1 MAGNSQHA
9 PALSQRGYPREVVE
23 LANAVAGASVFHG
36 GRDSVDSCDFDYNL
50 LCGRVAVVGARIFGF
65 PGSDFALV
73 RKSAAAWYY
82 GESTM
87 IEPTEDVYSSL
98 HRRFKGDLLRPGDDD
113 YERAR
118 TVWNGMVA
126 RTPTLIAR
134 CADVSDVQ
142 AAVRAAAQAGIS
154 TAVRCGGHSLAGF
167 STCDGGLV
175 IDLSRMR
182 QVRVDADARRARF
195 AGGCL
200 LGSIDTAT
208 QKAGLVFP
216 SGVVSHTGAAG
227 LVLGGGTGWL
237 TRRFGLSCDNVEGF
251 TLVTADSSVVRANSK
266 ENPDL
271 FWALRGGGGNFGV
284 VTEFEVKLHPLTS
297 LVLAEGL
304 TPEPDIRRLLERWR
318 DFMAEAPIDLKWNVD
333 LRLAPDK
340 KNVPA
345 ELRGRPVAGS
355 SLVWTGDPDASE
367 RYLQRALSLCNSDSV
382 RRKVVSFLELQTMA
396 DSDFPHGRRYYT
408 KSGYFAA
415 LDDSTIDRLV
425 EAVASIPSSETQ
437 IELAY
442 LGGAA
447 GLVAADETAFGDRSA
462 PFILNLLAN
471 WADPSADAGNIAWIR
486 SLFGKL
492 RPAMKPGVYVN
503 FMSGD
508 EQDRVPEAY
517 RERWDRM
524 VAVKTQYDPE
534 NFFRLN
540 QNVRPRKPAAR
551 A

>member
-1 MAGNSQHA
+1 MI
-9 PALSQRGYPREVVE
+9 
-23 LANAVAGASVFHG
+23 NA
-36 GRDSVDSCDFDYNL
+36 
-50 LCGRVAVVGARIFGF
+50 
-65 PGSDFALV
+65 SD
-73 RKSAAAWYY
+73 
-82 GESTM
+82 E
-87 IEPTEDVYSSL
+87 VYSSL
-98 HRRFKGDLLRPGDDD
+98 HQRFKGDLLRPADNG
-113 YERAR
+113 YEDAR
-118 TVWNGMVA
+118 VIWNGMFD
-126 RTPTLIAR
+126 RTPGLIAR

-142 AAVRAAAQAGIS
+142 SAVRAASQTGIL

-182 QVRVDADARRARF
+182 QVNVDPEARRAQF

-200 LGSIDTAT
+200 LGSVDTAT
-208 QKAGLVFP
+208 QKVGLVFP

-227 LVLGGGTGWL
+227 LILGGGTGWL

-251 TLVTADSSVVRANSK
+251 TLVTADSSIVQANAK

-297 LVLAEGL
+297 VVLAEGS
-304 TPEPDIRRLLERWR
+304 TAEADIRSHLELWR
-318 DFMAEAPIDLKWNVD
+318 DFMAEAPLDLKWNIN
-333 LRLAPDK
+333 LRLAPHREK
-340 KNVPA
+340 VPV
-345 ELRGRPVAGS
+345 ELRGHPVASS
-355 SLVWTGDPDASE
+355 SLVWTGELEAGRP
-367 RYLQRALSLCNSDSV
+367 YLDHALSLCSPDSV
-382 RRKVVSFLELQTMA
+382 SSKILSFTNLQTMA

-408 KSGYFAA
+408 KSGYFTY
-415 LDDSTIDRLV
+415 LDDTSIDRMM
-425 EAVASIPSSETQ
+425 EAVSTMPSPETI

-447 GLVAADETAFGDRSA
+447 GQVAANETSFGDRSA
-462 PFILNLLAN
+462 PFVLTLLAN
-471 WADPSADAGNIAWIR
+471 WMEASADADNIAWVR
-486 SLFGKL
+486 GLFHTL

-524 VAVKTQYDPE
+524 VAVKSHYDPS

-540 QNVRPRKPAAR
+540 QNVPPRKLVAKTT
-551 A
+551 

>member
-1 MAGNSQHA
+1 M
-9 PALSQRGYPREVVE
+9 
-23 LANAVAGASVFHG
+23 
-36 GRDSVDSCDFDYNL
+36 
-50 LCGRVAVVGARIFGF
+50 I
-65 PGSDFALV
+65 
-73 RKSAAAWYY
+73 SATD
-82 GESTM
+82 E
-87 IEPTEDVYSSL
+87 VYSSL
-98 HRRFKGDLLRPGDDD
+98 QRSFRGDLLRPGQSGFED
-113 YERAR
+113 AR
-118 TVWNGMVA
+118 VVWNGMFD
-126 RTPTLIAR
+126 RTPGLIAR

-142 AAVRAAAQAGIS
+142 RAVKSASDAGVI

-167 STCDGGLV
+167 STCDGGVV

-182 QVRVDADARRARF
+182 QVNVDPESRRARF

-200 LGSIDTAT
+200 LGSVDTAT

-251 TLVTADSSVVRANSK
+251 TLVTADSSIMRANAK
-266 ENPDL
+266 ENSDL

-297 LVLAEGL
+297 VVLAEGF
-304 TPEPDIRRLLERWR
+304 TAEAGIRPLLELWR
-318 DFMAEAPIDLKWNVD
+318 DFMAEVPHDLKWNIN
-333 LRLAPDK
+333 LRLAPDTAT
-340 KNVPA
+340 VPV
-345 ELRGRPVAGS
+345 ELRSRPVASS
-355 SLVWTGDPDASE
+355 SLVWTGDPQAGSK
-367 RYLQRALSLCNSDSV
+367 YLEHALSLCDPGSV
-382 RRKVVSFLELQTMA
+382 SRKVVSFTNLQIMA
-396 DSDFPHGRRYYT
+396 DADFPHGRRYYT
-408 KSGYFAA
+408 KSGYFTY
-415 LDDSTIDRLV
+415 LDDNSVDCLMD
-425 EAVASIPSSETQ
+425 AVTTIPSNETM

-447 GLVAADETAFGDRSA
+447 AQVEAHETAFGDRSA
-462 PFILNLLAN
+462 PFVLTLLAN
-471 WADPSADAGNIAWIR
+471 WSEASADAGNISWVR
-486 SLFGKL
+486 GLFNQL

-524 VAVKTQYDPE
+524 VAVKSHYDPG

-540 QNVRPRKPAAR
+540 QNVMPRNAVAKTN
-551 A
+551 